1 MISAKRSKAMT
12 LYSVKV
18 PMKRIAPE
26 VVSLIM
32 NMNGWSQV
40 KLMTASGPGEVV
52 PFITW
57 VVTAAALLPSSS
69 TSITDFCIV
78 LST

>member
-40 KLMTASGPGEVV
+40 KGMIVPGNADAN
-52 PFITW
+52 PFT
-57 VVTAAALLPSSS
+57 T
-69 TSITDFCIV
+69 
-78 LST
+78 